1 MNKFNIIIPVY
12 NEGNNLKFLIPYIL
26 NLNLPNLEKIYIV
39 DSNSTDNTCQIIKF
53 FLKIFKH
60 CIYKRRNKEW

>member
-39 DSNSTDNTCQIIKF
+39 DSNSADNT
-53 FLKIFKH
+53 
-60 CIYKRRNKEW
+60 